1 MQTKN
6 EGRAALAG
14 TLRDPRMIDRLVG
27 AIEKSP
33 STVVNRAATAAA
45 QAKRPQIAVRRFG
58 ACRLT
63 VGSWSHQRTITVVT
77 VSPLILREVAR

>member
-1 MQTKN
+1 MRTKN
-6 EGRAALAG
+6 EGTAALAG

-45 QAKRPQIAVRRFG
+45 QAKTRPQIAVRGLGR
-58 ACRLT
+58 
-63 VGSWSHQRTITVVT
+63 WSHQRTITVVT
-77 VSPLILREVAR
+77 VSPLILREVVR